1 MAYQHSPPQSLDS
14 INTGIG
20 LLTKTVVK
28 FKNKEI
34 AERQNHVQVISW
46 IVCLSCFDLF
56 VFCIQDLESTNAD
69 LVSKNGDL
77 VTQNNEL
84 VATNADLVATNADLV
99 ATNADLEKK
108 IAELARKNQ
117 VSNVM
122 RLRSFMLVL
131 RFKSAFQMLLSLAI
145 GHTFFMGLGVSSWFQ
160 TRNTEGGPSAKN
172 GHSYEDNL

>member
-1 MAYQHSPPQSLDS
+1 MIY
-14 INTGIG
+14 
-20 LLTKTVVK
+20 
-28 FKNKEI
+28 
-34 AERQNHVQVISW
+34 
-46 IVCLSCFDLF
+46 LF
-56 VFCIQDLESTNAD
+56 FCIQDLESTNAD

-108 IAELARKNQ
+108 IAELARKSQ

-131 RFKSAFQMLLSLAI
+131 RFKLAFQMLLSLAI